1 MALCLKRV
9 FIGLTLFA
17 KNSEEQMSLNLMPE
31 NNMCILG
38 LPGIPRKLLSVI
50 FFPFVWIFA

>member
-38 LPGIPRKLLSVI
+38 LPGSPRKLLSVI